1 MKNKKV
7 ALLSA
12 LLACTV
18 TFTGLSANAY
28 ADGDKSEE
36 ASSVLIAGVADLLH
50 DFSDTPSVSGNDKQM
65 VAASDKAAKK
75 EEETFCGYKNLG
87 IAGVSDTLNVRKKS
101 TTDSEIVGKMTKHAA
116 CEIIKTSGD
125 WTKIKS
131 GSVKGWVKSEY
142 LLTGEEALVI
152 AKKEVVTVAKVTTD
166 TLRVRKKA
174 STDSAILSLVGE
186 GEEFTVLGEKDGWVK
201 VEVDDEKGYISTDF
215 VKLSEKLTTAQSM
228 KELQAGDGTASESA
242 IGLVSYALQFVGNRY
257 VWGGESLTNGVDCSG
272 FTMKIYQRY
281 GIYLPHSSREQPS
294 YGRRVSASEA
304 KPGDLFFYG
313 SGSSINHVAI
323 YIGNGQIVHASNH
336 RDGIKIS
343 NAFYRTPIT
352 VARYLN

>member
-1 MKNKKV
+1 MKNKRV

-18 TFTGLSANAY
+18 TFTGFSANAY
-28 ADGDKSEE
+28 ADGDKKEE
-36 ASSVLIAGVADLLH
+36 ASHVLIAGVADLLH
-50 DFSDTPSVSGNDKQM
+50 DFSDMPSVSENEKQV
-65 VAASDKAAKK
+65 VAASDKDAQK
-75 EEETFCGYKNLG
+75 EDETICGYKNLG
-87 IAGVSDTLNVRKKS
+87 IAGVSDTLNVRKKA

-116 CEIIKTSGD
+116 CEIVKTSGE

-142 LLTGEEALVI
+142 LLTGEEALAI
-152 AKKEVVTVAKVTTD
+152 AKDEVITVAKVTTD

-174 STDSAILSLVGE
+174 STESAILSLVGE
-186 GEEFTVLGEKDGWVK
+186 GEEFTVLSDKNGWVK
-201 VEVDDEKGYISTDF
+201 VEVDDEKGYISTDY
-215 VKLSEKLTTAQSM
+215 VKISEKLTTAQSM
-228 KELQAGDGTASESA
+228 KELQMGDGSTSSTAVS
-242 IGLVSYALQFVGNRY
+242 LVSYALQFVGNRY
-257 VWGGESLTNGVDCSG
+257 VWGGESLTSGVDCSG

-281 GIYLPHSSREQPS
+281 GIYLPHSSRAQPG

-313 SGSSINHVAI
+313 SGSSISHVAI
-323 YIGNGQIVHASNH
+323 YIGNGQIVHASNS